1 MQISRNFEVQFYL
14 DPIQEPVI
22 VNDGALSLDLDK
34 GDFLRLVEALRR
46 D

>member
-1 MQISRNFEVQFYL
+1 
-14 DPIQEPVI
+14 VI

-34 GDFLRLVEALRR
+34 GDFLWLVEALCG